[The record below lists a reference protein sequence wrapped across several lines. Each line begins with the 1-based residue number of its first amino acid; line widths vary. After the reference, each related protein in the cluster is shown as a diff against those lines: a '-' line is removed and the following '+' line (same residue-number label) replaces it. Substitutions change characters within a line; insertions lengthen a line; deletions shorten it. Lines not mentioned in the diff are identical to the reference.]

1 MILINDNWEEVRDL
15 QDISN
20 IIREHYNYHLADKLD
35 EFLSMYEDHYELE
48 CELEE
53 LHSEMYS
60 LEDELS
66 VKESEV
72 EELEDKITELE
83 DKISELE
90 ETIAE
95 LESQ

>member
-1 MILINDNWEEVRDL
+1 MILINDNWEQVYDL

-35 EFLSMYEDHYELE
+35 EFLSVYEDHYELE

-53 LHSEMYS
+53 TYS
-60 LEDELS
+60 QMLALEDELS

-72 EELEDKITELE
+72 EELEDKIKELE
-83 DKISELE
+83 DNISELE

-95 LESQ
+95 LESK

>member
-1 MILINDNWEEVRDL
+1 MGEDL
-15 QDISN
+15 QDISD

-35 EFLSMYEDHYELE
+35 EFLSVYENHYELE

-53 LHSEMYS
+53 VYGEMHS
-60 LEDELS
+60 LEDELY

-72 EELEDKITELE
+72 DDLNVEIEELK